1 MWQGEGKVQKPSGYT
16 AEIHS
21 VRGTASRGGFQHD
34 GGMTHGLCNRELRH
48 DGLPI
53 FEWDTM
59 QACAAGEDGEEGHV
73 THAPLLIAKKT
84 A

>member
-1 MWQGEGKVQKPSGYT
+1 MWQGEGKVQEPSGYT

-21 VRGTASRGGFQHD
+21 VRGTASRGGLQHD

-48 DGLPI
+48 DELPI

-59 QACAAGEDGEEGHV
+59 QTGAAREDGEEGHV
-73 THAPLLIAKKT
+73 IHAPLLIAKNT